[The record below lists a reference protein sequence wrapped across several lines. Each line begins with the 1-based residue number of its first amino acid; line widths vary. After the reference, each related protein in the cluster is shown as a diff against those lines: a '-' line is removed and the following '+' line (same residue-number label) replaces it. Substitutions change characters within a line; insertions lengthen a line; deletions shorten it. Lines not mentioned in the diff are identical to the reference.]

1 MNDQRLTNCTYEFWL
16 DTWFATAQSDHA
28 GMWPHNAAGYWCEL
42 PPEVELAYVTRT
54 FQTSGS
60 TLATF
65 RDEHVAEALWEL
77 AGSSGVFH
85 VLAQFPADSALV
97 TNCLESIVTLFR
109 DYFAAHCSP
118 ALGHL
123 DEVGDSALDRVCY
136 MWWDI
141 FPFAIGMNGLTALD
155 RALLDVMKQ
164 QLTIDHDAVRESA
177 LHGLGHIVSP
187 RESAVQII
195 DAFLDSH
202 PHIRPELRQYALDAR
217 AGGIT

>member
-1 MNDQRLTNCTYEFWL
+1 MSTLPRRFGNWL
-16 DTWFATAQSDHA
+16 DHPASFMCSPSFRPTARSSQTVSSPSSRCFATT
-28 GMWPHNAAGYWCEL
+28 L
-42 PPEVELAYVTRT
+42 PP
-54 FQTSGS
+54 
-60 TLATF
+60 
-65 RDEHVAEALWEL
+65 
-77 AGSSGVFH
+77 
-85 VLAQFPADSALV
+85 
-97 TNCLESIVTLFR
+97 
-109 DYFAAHCSP
+109 AAHRRSDI
-118 ALGHL
+118 L

-202 PHIRPELRQYALDAR
+202 PRIRPELRQYALDAR